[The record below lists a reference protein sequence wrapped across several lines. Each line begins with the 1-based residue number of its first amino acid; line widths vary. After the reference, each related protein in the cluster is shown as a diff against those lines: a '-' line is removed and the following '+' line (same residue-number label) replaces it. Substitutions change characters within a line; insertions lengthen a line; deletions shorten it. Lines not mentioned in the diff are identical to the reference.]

1 MFDKNV
7 WVKDKTLMTE
17 KKDSKEDFES
27 ILKVGNE
34 VTIYGVQVQ

>member
-1 MFDKNV
+1 
-7 WVKDKTLMTE
+7 MTE

-34 VTIYGVQVQ
+34 VTIYGVQVQWLKEMSLI